1 MSNDLIIALIGG
13 VIGTGFMTGMMLFG
27 KQIKLPAVDAHGI
40 LGYMQYADRA
50 TPLGYIMHWLMGVI
64 FAFGYVIGFRSISG
78 NIIILGVI
86 FGVIHWLVV
95 GWMFA
100 FAPYAHAGMKAGT
113 VEKTG
118 AYMLKS
124 LGFMGFIAG
133 MVGHIVFGVVVA
145 LTYMVIAGN

>member
-1 MSNDLIIALIGG
+1 
-13 VIGTGFMTGMMLFG
+13 
-27 KQIKLPAVDAHGI
+27 
-40 LGYMQYADRA
+40 
-50 TPLGYIMHWLMGVI
+50 
-64 FAFGYVIGFRSISG
+64 GFRSISG

-86 FGVIHWLVV
+86 LGIIHWLVV

-145 LTYMVIAGN
+145 LTYMVVAGN